1 MSTKPSDTIAV
12 YYEHPEWFEP
22 MFAEFDRRGVAYERL
37 LAHEH
42 VFNPSNLE
50 TPYALVL
57 NRMSPSAFT
66 RGRAHTIPYTLQYL
80 AYLKDI
86 GANVLNGF
94 DAYQYEFSKARQLGL
109 LAELGIKHP
118 KSRVINHPSQAV
130 KAADGLRFPIV
141 IKPSIGGSGAGIQKF
156 DSLGD
161 LQEAADAGTFD
172 LGLDN
177 VGLVQEYLLPKNAS
191 VVRVEVLNGKFLYA
205 IKLRLESPTSFN
217 LCPADYCRPEDMKAQ
232 GREAEEAPVTGYTPP
247 REVIDTVERIA
258 KAAHLDVGGVEY
270 LVNEADGGTYYYDI
284 NALSNFVADAPN
296 VIGFDPFSKL
306 VDYVLERAG
315 LFKATVTV

>member
-1 MSTKPSDTIAV
+1 MLPKPSRTIAV

-22 MFAEFDRRGVAYERL
+22 MFAEFDRRGVSYERL
-37 LAHEH
+37 LAHGH
-42 VFNPSNLE
+42 VFNPAQLE
-50 TPYALVL
+50 PKYALVL

-86 GANVLNGF
+86 GANVINGF

-109 LAELGIKHP
+109 LAELGVKHP
-118 KSRVINHPSQAV
+118 KSRVINHPLQAV
-130 KAADGLRFPIV
+130 KAAQALTFPIV

-156 DSLGD
+156 DSIGE
-161 LQEAADAGTFD
+161 LQEAADAETFD

-177 VGLVQEYLLPKNAS
+177 VGLVQEYLLPKDAS
-191 VVRVEVLNGKFLYA
+191 VVRVEVLNGEFLYA

-217 LCPADYCRPEDMKAQ
+217 LCPADYCRPEDMKAL
-232 GREAEEAPVTGYTPP
+232 GRKPEEAPVTGYMPP
-247 REVIDTVERIA
+247 QAVIDTVKCIA
-258 KAAHLDVGGVEY
+258 NAAHLEVGGIEY
-270 LVNEADGGTYYYDI
+270 LVNEADGEIYYYDI

-296 VIGFDPFSKL
+296 VVGFDPFLKL

-315 LFKATVTV
+315 LAALATV